1 MRNTFTII
9 FYPRRS
15 KTNRNGEH
23 PIYARVTINGRRLEL
38 ATKRWTIDEKWDSN
52 SGRAKGKTESAE
64 VINAH
69 LESFR
74 NNIYDH
80 YRTIIDK
87 GLPVTTES
95 LKSSIHGTT
104 QAKKTIVAVFEKHNQ
119 QAKSRIGHEF
129 AEGTVERYETTLQHL
144 RQFMRTRYRLSDMP
158 VAQIDNSFINEFE
171 YFLKNTRECG
181 HNTAV
186 KYIKNFKKIVRIC
199 MANGWLI
206 QDPFLNYKSKLRSV
220 ERDYLTWEELQA
232 IEQKK
237 FEISRL
243 DLVRDIFVFSC
254 YTGLAY
260 IDAAKLTNDNLVTAE
275 DGELWIHT
283 FRTKTHNRANILLL
297 PKAIEILNKYEDHPV
312 NNESNRLLPIFSNQR
327 MNAYLKEIAD
337 FCGIKKTLTYHVAR
351 HTFATT
357 VTLTKG
363 VPLESVSAMLGH
375 TSIRSTQIYARIL
388 KVKVGDDMKAL
399 KQKLNSCA

>member
-1 MRNTFTII
+1 MRNTFAII
-9 FYPRRS
+9 YYPRRS
-15 KTNRNGEH
+15 KINRNGEH

-38 ATKRWTIDEKWDSN
+38 ATKRWTKDESWNSSN
-52 SGRAKGKTESAE
+52 GRAKGKSESAE
-64 VINAH
+64 VLNAH

-74 NNIYDH
+74 NMIYDH
-80 YRTIIDK
+80 YRAVIDK
-87 GLPVTTES
+87 GIPVSIDS
-95 LKSSIHGTT
+95 LKSSIQSVGAE
-104 QAKKTIVAVFEKHNQ
+104 QKTIVTVFDRHNL

-129 AEGTVERYETTLQHL
+129 AAGTVQRYEVTLQHL
-144 RQFMRTRYRLSDMP
+144 KQFMRLRYRLSDMP

-171 YFLKNTRECG
+171 YFLKNTRRCG
-181 HNTAV
+181 HNTSI

-220 ERDYLTWEELQA
+220 ERDYLTWEELRA
-232 IEQKK
+232 VEKKK

-260 IDAAKLTNDNLVTAE
+260 IDAAKLTKDNLVKAE
-275 DGELWIHT
+275 DGEQWIHT
-283 FRTKTHNRANILLL
+283 FRTKTHNRANIMLL
-297 PKAIEILNKYEDHPV
+297 PKAVEILKKYKRHPV
-312 NNESNRLLPIFSNQR
+312 CEESNRLLPIFSNQR

-337 FCGIKKTLTYHVAR
+337 FCGIRKTLTYHVAR
-351 HTFATT
+351 HTFGTT

-375 TSIRSTQIYARIL
+375 STIRSTQIYARIL
-388 KVKVGDDMKAL
+388 KVKVGEDMKAL
-399 KQKLNSCA
+399 KKKLTTRG

>member
-1 MRNTFTII
+1 MRNTFAII

-15 KTNRNGEH
+15 KVNRKGEH
-23 PIYARVTINGRRLEL
+23 PLYARVTINGKRLEL
-38 ATKRWTIDEKWDSN
+38 ATKRWTLDDKWNSN
-52 SGRAKGKTESAE
+52 SGRAKGKSESAE
-64 VINAH
+64 TLNAH

-74 NNIYDH
+74 NMIYDH
-80 YRTIIDK
+80 YRAVIDK
-87 GLPVTTES
+87 GIAVTTDS
-95 LKSSIHGTT
+95 IKSAIRGKAEG
-104 QAKKTIVAVFEKHNQ
+104 QKTIVSVFERHNL

-144 RQFMRTRYRLSDMP
+144 KQFMKSRYRLSDIP
-158 VAQIDNSFINEFE
+158 VAQIDNSFISEFE
-171 YFLKNTRECG
+171 YFLKNTRRCG

-206 QDPFLNYKSKLRSV
+206 QDPFLNYKSKLKTV
-220 ERDYLTWEELQA
+220 ERDYLNWDELQA
-232 IEQKK
+232 IEKKK

-260 IDAAKLTNDNLVTAE
+260 IDAAKLSKDNLVKAE

-283 FRTKTHNRANILLL
+283 FRTKTHNRADILLL
-297 PKAIEILNKYEDHPV
+297 PKAIEILKKYEDHPA
-312 NNESNRLLPIFSNQR
+312 NEGSNRLLPIFSNQR

-375 TSIRSTQIYARIL
+375 SSIRSTQIYARIL
-388 KVKVGDDMKAL
+388 KVKVADDMKAL
-399 KQKLNSCA
+399 KQKLDNCA